1 MLVNWSFLKI
11 AKPEAIL
18 YQIIYIY
25 LEKKSHRLIMP
36 NNIARIS
43 SEDAAILSS

>member
-1 MLVNWSFLKI
+1 MLANWSFLKI

-25 LEKKSHRLIMP
+25 LEKKNPQTQKKSP
-36 NNIARIS
+36 SNYAKQYC
-43 SEDAAILSS
+43 

>member
-1 MLVNWSFLKI
+1 MLANWSFLKI

-25 LEKKSHRLIMP
+25 LEKKKSP
-36 NNIARIS
+36 NAKKKSPSNYAKQYC
-43 SEDAAILSS
+43 